1 MRWPGLGFLFLLGCV
16 AEPGGGDLGPE
27 VFSEPVAH
35 DDDSWVFSSD
45 RIYRIDLEIGESS
58 MEILRSDRRFSY
70 PRNKARAAAVIDG
83 EEVGEVGVRL
93 RGGLGSFQRIDNKP
107 KLEIDFNEFSGER
120 FHGLESISLNNFAE
134 DCTGMREALSYAAYG
149 LLEVPTSRTGFAQL
163 FVNGLDYGLMLV
175 LETQDDRWLKRNFE
189 DGSGNFYDGKYV
201 FAGFFPKL
209 VDFGRGRD
217 HLFDLEEGV
226 DVGFSDIAE
235 ISGGATR
242 AVERGQMGDAFRA
255 RVHWEELMTFMRV
268 EQFIGNQDGYAA
280 GPNNYRVYFEPG
292 EPLVMAPWDL
302 DYSFLPGE
310 MSAYE
315 KVEDQQVTIDASGW
329 EEPGGI
335 LASVCLDD
343 EECRSLWEDL
353 GPIVEERL
361 LDGSLYALGE
371 NLAGLVQEGRNND
384 PRAGCTQEANV
395 EREVI
400 LDYLATGDA
409 AVPEEGSKKQEGDVG
424 GCASVT
430 GSPAGTRGA
439 LALCL
444 LLAVSRRRSAVRGGR
459 EVPNGEAG
467 S

>member
-16 AEPGGGDLGPE
+16 AEPGGGEPGPE

-35 DDDSWVFSSD
+35 DDDSWFFSSD

-58 MEILRSDRRFSY
+58 MEVLRSDRRFSY

-107 KLEIDFNEFSGER
+107 KLEIDLNEFSGER
-120 FHGLESISLNNFAE
+120 FHGLESLSLNNFAE
-134 DCTGMREALSYAAYG
+134 DCTGMREALAYAAYG

-189 DGSGNFYDGKYV
+189 DGTGNFYDGKYV
-201 FAGFFPKL
+201 FAGFFPKM
-209 VDFGRGRD
+209 VDFGRDRD

-226 DVGFSDIAE
+226 DVGFSDITE
-235 ISGGATR
+235 ISEGSTR
-242 AVERGQMGDAFRA
+242 AEERGKLGDAFRA
-255 RVHWEELMTFMRV
+255 RVHWEELMTLLRV

-292 EPLVMAPWDL
+292 EPLVLTPWDV
-302 DYSFLPGE
+302 DASFLLGGIFADTKE
-310 MSAYE
+310 D
-315 KVEDQQVTIDASGW
+315 DQQVTIDASRW

-335 LASVCLDD
+335 LASVCLED
-343 EECRSLWEDL
+343 EVCRSLWEDL

-361 LDGSLYALGE
+361 LDGTLYDLGE
-371 NLAGLVQEGRNND
+371 NLAELVQEGRNQD
-384 PRAGCTQEANV
+384 PRASCTQEANA

-409 AVPEEGSKKQEGDVG
+409 AVPGSLPDSWGDLEK
-424 GCASVT
+424 CASVT
-430 GSPAGTRGA
+430 GSPTGTSGV

-444 LLAVSRRRSAVRGGR
+444 LVGVRRRRSEVSGGR
-459 EVPNGEAG
+459 AVPSGEAG